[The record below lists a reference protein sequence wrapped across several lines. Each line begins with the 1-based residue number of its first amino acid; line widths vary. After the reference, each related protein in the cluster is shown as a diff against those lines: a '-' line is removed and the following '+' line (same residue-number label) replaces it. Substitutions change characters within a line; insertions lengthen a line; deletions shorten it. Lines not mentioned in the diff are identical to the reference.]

1 MFTVHKLIWRATRLH
16 GQRTSKKMV
25 SILVD
30 AIDKSENLEPV
41 NQMYMTYDP
50 VKAQRV
56 GSAMDY
62 NTIMTS
68 ARLHPVI
75 LQLRHGLK
83 FVSAKK
89 IWVM

>member
-1 MFTVHKLIWRATRLH
+1 
-16 GQRTSKKMV
+16 
-25 SILVD
+25 
-30 AIDKSENLEPV
+30 
-41 NQMYMTYDP
+41 MYMTYDP

-68 ARLHPVI
+68 
-75 LQLRHGLK
+75 
-83 FVSAKK
+83 SAVASGDFAVAPRIEIRQRKK

>member
-1 MFTVHKLIWRATRLH
+1 
-16 GQRTSKKMV
+16 
-25 SILVD
+25 
-30 AIDKSENLEPV
+30 
-41 NQMYMTYDP
+41 MYMTYDP

-68 ARLHPVI
+68 SAVASGDFA
-75 LQLRHGLK
+75 LRHGLR